1 MLPVEKAV
9 AEAGKA
15 QVVRESVLLASAIGP
30 AVPTVERNEAEE
42 AVAAN
47 SFANAVISKAAVKED
62 DGTIKV
68 KFENGVRVEGGGL
81 VYTGDVKRVTKRE
94 KRKIKKRR
102 RGRKAEE
109 VGSPIE
115 SGKAQVVRESVPLA
129 DKAVAE
135 VGRRQPGAAESSG
148 IEELTA
154 DPGNTGIGSQQTV
167 CPLPTKEYHSP
178 GTGSVD
184 EVRPLL
190 SIFVP
195 QNAQLDLSRNTFKKH
210 AKRTIFHLA
219 LNTPR

>member
-1 MLPVEKAV
+1 MEKAV

-15 QVVRESVLLASAIGP
+15 EVVRESVLLA
-30 AVPTVERNEAEE
+30 
-42 AVAAN
+42 
-47 SFANAVISKAAVKED
+47 D
-62 DGTIKV
+62 
-68 KFENGVRVEGGGL
+68 NGVRVEGGGL

-94 KRKIKKRR
+94 KRM
-102 RGRKAEE
+102 RGRKVEE
-109 VGSPIE
+109 EGSPRE

-129 DKAVAE
+129 DKEVAE

-184 EVRPLL
+184 EVRSLI
-190 SIFVP
+190 SIFDP
-195 QNAQLDLSRNTFKKH
+195 QNAHLDLSRNTFKQH
-210 AKRTIFHLA
+210 AKRTMFHLA
-219 LNTPR
+219 LDTPR

>member
-1 MLPVEKAV
+1 MQKSVLPVEKAV

-15 QVVRESVLLASAIGP
+15 QVVRESVLLA
-30 AVPTVERNEAEE
+30 
-42 AVAAN
+42 
-47 SFANAVISKAAVKED
+47 D
-62 DGTIKV
+62 
-68 KFENGVRVEGGGL
+68 NGVRVEGGGL

-102 RGRKAEE
+102 RGRKAEKE
-109 VGSPIE
+109 GIE

-167 CPLPTKEYHSP
+167 CPLPTKEYHLP

-190 SIFVP
+190 SIFDP
-195 QNAQLDLSRNTFKKH
+195 QNAHLDLSRNTFKKH
-210 AKRTIFHLA
+210 AKRTMFHLA
-219 LNTPR
+219 LDTPR

>member
-1 MLPVEKAV
+1 MQKSVLPVEKAV

-102 RGRKAEE
+102 RGRKAEKE
-109 VGSPIE
+109 GIE

-184 EVRPLL
+184 EVWPLL

-195 QNAQLDLSRNTFKKH
+195 QNA
-210 AKRTIFHLA
+210 
-219 LNTPR
+219 

>member
-1 MLPVEKAV
+1 MQKSVLPVEKAV

-62 DGTIKV
+62 DGTIKESTA
-68 KFENGVRVEGGGL
+68 KPCNEEKLGGGEFENGVRVEGGGL

-102 RGRKAEE
+102 RGRKAEGE
-109 VGSPIE
+109 GSPIE

-184 EVRPLL
+184 EVWPLL

-195 QNAQLDLSRNTFKKH
+195 QNA
-210 AKRTIFHLA
+210 
-219 LNTPR
+219 